1 MTTLTL
7 TKARANLGRLC
18 EQAKKGEQIGI
29 ISGDQ
34 ILQLKPIE
42 VIPWEETYIYK
53 EYGVTKERAERFTE
67 QMDKKIGEEKRKG
80 KYLRFTGKFDPH
92 NI

>member
-7 TKARANLGRLC
+7 TKARANLGKLC

-34 ILQLKPIE
+34 ILQLKPVE

-53 EYGVTKERAERFTE
+53 EYGVTKEQAERFAE
-67 QMDKKIGEEKRKG
+67 HMDKKIAEDKRKG
-80 KYLRFTGKFDPH
+80 KYLRSTGKFDPH
-92 NI
+92 SI